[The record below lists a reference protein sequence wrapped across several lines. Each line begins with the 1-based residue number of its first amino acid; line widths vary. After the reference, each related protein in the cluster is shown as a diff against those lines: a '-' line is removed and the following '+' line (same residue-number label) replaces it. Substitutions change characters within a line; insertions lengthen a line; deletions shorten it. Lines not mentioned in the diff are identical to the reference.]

1 MNFPKNPLFLFI
13 QRIFLVLLLYT
24 VVRLGFYFY
33 NQSFFP
39 EINADVFMGGLKFDL
54 SVIGYINI
62 VFAILHLIP
71 GKFQENKKY
80 QTILF
85 YSFFL
90 VNGLFHL
97 SK

>member
-71 GKFQENKKY
+71 VK
-80 QTILF
+80 
-85 YSFFL
+85 
-90 VNGLFHL
+90 
-97 SK
+97 

>member
-39 EINADVFMGGLKFDL
+39 EINADVFMGGLKQNVL
-54 SVIGYINI
+54 KIIKLV
-62 VFAILHLIP
+62 VFM
-71 GKFQENKKY
+71 
-80 QTILF
+80 
-85 YSFFL
+85 
-90 VNGLFHL
+90 
-97 SK
+97 